1 MRGEGGAVNACNH
14 KSQKRIKPFYF
25 HPSEARFPP
34 RYIRF
39 LLFFKPMSKL
49 SLVAIEA
56 RHPRRELSV
65 PPPSPFSL
73 FINEFW
79 PTAAGFGWSTNEN
92 TVLLSFRLLASSLF
106 LSPLVAKFD
115 PSDMCMHMCI
125 VPSLYILLN
134 FFPFSLF
141 YLDSFS
147 PACRF

>member
-1 MRGEGGAVNACNH
+1 MPATTKAKKELSHFIFTQVRHVTPQIH
-14 KSQKRIKPFYF
+14 TI
-25 HPSEARFPP
+25 
-34 RYIRF
+34 
-39 LLFFKPMSKL
+39 LTFFKPMSKL

-65 PPPSPFSL
+65 PPPSSFSL

-79 PTAAGFGWSTNEN
+79 PTVAGFGWSTNKN

-115 PSDMCMHMCI
+115 SSDMCMHMCI

-134 FFPFSLF
+134 FFPFPF
-141 YLDSFS
+141 FNLDSFS